1 MDLLRLDLSHNDAFV
16 IIIQVVQAM
25 VDRIDV
31 DEGIVVNILQLLV
44 VQHIGMENLINKSAR
59 PLTSFNGSTSITV
72 GTIDLDVY
80 SPLVVNTQTFMI
92 IEAIS
97 PTMVMLFGMKNVG
110 ATYQMLVN
118 KIFKKQIGKTI
129 EVYVDDMLV
138 KAP

>member
-31 DEGIVVNILQLLV
+31 DEGSVVNILQLLV